1 MSAWGFPQWIL
12 AVLIAIELS
21 LAFILD
27 GQPRPNYS
35 ACRHGL
41 AVAILLV
48 LLWWGGF
55 WS

>member
-1 MSAWGFPQWIL
+1 MSAWGFPQWAI
-12 AVLIAIELS
+12 AVLLALELI

-35 ACRHGL
+35 ACRHAL
-41 AVAILLV
+41 SVAIVLV
-48 LLWWGGF
+48 LLWQGGF